1 VIARRILGPLVL
13 MAVASPALAQPKE
26 RIGLF
31 VADARGASVGLPAA
45 VGWTPAV
52 PSSTVVPSRGFGI
65 DLGAHVYVLRM
76 RRAAIGVGAA
86 WITSASTTTPPE
98 ASTGTGTTPTPAT
111 IPDVTTRLTTLAP
124 QVSLNF
130 GHSLGWSYLSAGLGR
145 AKVTSEATLEPGT
158 TTFSPVNTGWVKSLN
173 WGGGAR
179 WFINDHVGIG
189 FDLRWHKLNPL
200 PATNTNVAGS
210 RVTLLVAGAGVVLK

>member
-1 VIARRILGPLVL
+1 MIALRIVCALAL
-13 MAVASPALAQPKE
+13 MAVASPALAQTKE

-52 PSSTVVPSRGFGI
+52 PTGTDVPSRGFGI

-76 RRAAIGVGAA
+76 RWASIGLGAA
-86 WITSASTTTPPE
+86 WVTAESTTTPPE
-98 ASTGTGTTPTPAT
+98 TSTTPGSTATDLT
-111 IPDVTTRLTTLAP
+111 IPEVTTRFTTLAP

-130 GHSLGWSYLSAGLGR
+130 GHSLGWSYVSAGLGGS
-145 AKVTSEATLEPGT
+145 KVESEATLATGT
-158 TTFSPVNTGWVKSLN
+158 TTFSPVKTGWVKSLN

-179 WFINDHVGIG
+179 WFVNDHVGIG

-200 PATNTNVAGS
+200 PATTTNVGGP
-210 RVTLLVAGAGVVLK
+210 RVTMLVAGAGVVLK